1 MEEFIN
7 WLKGLD
13 YTAIYTMLGAFVTAW
28 GGSIVALVIGFLKQ
42 RTKNFNYQQALAKV
56 QIELSAEQTAK
67 IEQLRADI
75 VANLNEVQKN
85 IIVNNNNANAERMA
99 VINSIVADAQTSV
112 EELKTLTSDEALKG
126 LK

>member
-75 VANLNEVQKN
+75 VASLNEVQKN
-85 IIVNNNNANAERMA
+85 IIVNNDNANAERMA

-112 EELKTLTSDEALKG
+112 DELKSLTSDEVLKG

>member
-1 MEEFIN
+1 MTEFIE

-13 YTAIYTMLGAFVTAW
+13 YTTIYISLGAIATTW
-28 GGSIVALVIGFLKQ
+28 GGSIIALVVGLLKQ

-85 IIVNNNNANAERMA
+85 IIVNNELANNERKE
-99 VINSIVADAQTSV
+99 VINKIIEEANQSV